1 MCRHKDFDTFKN
13 TIEESSHNVHINKS
27 TYNISLFL
35 TEVLFGD
42 NHFIELILV
51 TNLMPIAP
59 RNLPLHILIDVNVIP
74 LWAKIAFQLWWG
86 LDKPYPPAV
95 GL

>member
-1 MCRHKDFDTFKN
+1 MCGQRDFDTFKN
-13 TIEESSHNVHINKS
+13 TIEESSHNIYINKT
-27 TYNISLFL
+27 TYSISLFL

-42 NHFIELILV
+42 NYSFELILV

-59 RNLPLHILIDVNVIP
+59 RNLPLHISIDIKVIP

-86 LDKPYPPAV
+86 LDKPYALV
-95 GL
+95 VWL